1 MHHKGTQMGVRHH
14 RLAFYPFPLAAGR
27 HAQTIIASQIN
38 LATSPPST
46 TRVIP
51 LCDGDQLA
59 LEVSTPPTWQP
70 TDPTVVLIH
79 GLCGCHASPYMIRM
93 AHKLWSSSIRAVRMN
108 MRGCGSG
115 EGLARQ
121 PYHSGRSDDVL
132 AVLADLRH
140 VAPQSPVTAIG
151 FSLGGNLLLKLAGE
165 LQTEAATYLK
175 QAVTVSPPVDLA
187 ASVRTFSQ
195 PSNRVYEWRFIR
207 SLKAAVAA
215 RHARFPDLPAI
226 SLPKRLSLYEFDNL
240 YTAPLCGFA
249 DADDYYARSS
259 AALLVPQISIPCRI
273 LFAADDP
280 LIDTRTL
287 DAMTLPS
294 NVRVYHTLRGGHLG
308 FLGMP
313 GRPGGY
319 RWMDAQLLEWVGVAL
334 PASALT

>member
-1 MHHKGTQMGVRHH
+1 MHRKGTQMGVRHH
-14 RLAFYPFPLAAGR
+14 RLTFDPFPLLVDR
-27 HAQTIIASQIN
+27 HVQTIIGAQIS
-38 LATSPPST
+38 LAISPPST
-46 TRVIP
+46 TRVILLP
-51 LCDGDQLA
+51 DGDQLA
-59 LEVSTPPTWQP
+59 LEVSTPPAWQP
-70 TDPTVVLIH
+70 PDPTVVLIH
-79 GLCGCHASPYMIRM
+79 GLCGCHASSYMIRM
-93 AHKLWSSSIRAVRMN
+93 AHKLWSSGIRAVRMN

-175 QAVTVSPPVDLA
+175 QAIAVSPPADLA
-187 ASVRTFSQ
+187 ASVRIFSQ

-207 SLKAAVAA
+207 LLKAAVAA

-226 SLPKRLSLYEFDNL
+226 SLPKWLSIYEFDNL

-259 AALLVPQISIPCRI
+259 AAPLVPQISIPCRI

-280 LIDTRTL
+280 LIDTTTF

-294 NVRVYHTLRGGHLG
+294 NIQVYHTIRGGHLG
-308 FLGMP
+308 FLGIP
-313 GRPGGY
+313 SRPGGY
-319 RWMDAQLLEWVGVAL
+319 RWMDAQLLEWVRAAL

>member
-1 MHHKGTQMGVRHH
+1 MGVRHH
-14 RLAFYPFPLAAGR
+14 RLAFYPFPLVASQ
-27 HAQTIIASQIN
+27 HAQTIIAAQIS
-38 LATSPPST
+38 LAPSPPST
-46 TRVIP
+46 TRVISLP
-51 LCDGDQLA
+51 DGDQLA
-59 LEVSTPPTWQP
+59 LEVSTPATWQP
-70 TDPTVVLIH
+70 THPTVVLIH

-93 AHKLWSSSIRAVRMN
+93 AHKLWRSGIRAVRMN
-108 MRGCGSG
+108 LRGCGSG

-121 PYHSGRSDDVL
+121 PYHSGRSGDVL

-140 VAPQSPVTAIG
+140 GAPHSPVTAIG

-165 LQTEAATYLK
+165 LQTAAATYLQ
-175 QAVTVSPPVDLA
+175 QAIAVSPPADLA

-195 PSNRVYEWRFIR
+195 PSNRIYEWRFIR
-207 SLKAAVAA
+207 LLKAAVAA

-259 AALLVPQISIPCRI
+259 AAPLVPQISIPCRI

-280 LIDTRTL
+280 LIDTTTF

-294 NVRVYHTLRGGHLG
+294 NVQIYHTIRGGHLG
-308 FLGMP
+308 FLGLP
-313 GRPGGY
+313 GQPGGY
-319 RWMDAQLLEWVGVAL
+319 RWMDAQLLEWVGSTL

>member
-1 MHHKGTQMGVRHH
+1 MGVRHL
-14 RLAFYPFPLAAGR
+14 RLAFDPFPLFADR
-27 HAQTIIASQIN
+27 HAQTIIASQIS
-38 LATSPPST
+38 LAIPSPST
-46 TRVIP
+46 TRVIALP
-51 LCDGDQLA
+51 DGDQLA
-59 LEVSTPPTWQP
+59 LEVSTPSTWQP

-93 AHKLWSSSIRAVRMN
+93 AHKLWSSGIRAVRMN

-115 EGLARQ
+115 DSLARQ
-121 PYHSGRSDDVL
+121 PYHSGRSGDVL

-165 LQTEAATYLK
+165 LQTGAATYLK
-175 QAVTVSPPVDLA
+175 QAIAVSPPADLA

-207 SLKAAVAA
+207 LLKVATAA

-259 AALLVPQISIPCRI
+259 AAPLVPQISIPCRI

-280 LIDTRTL
+280 LIDTTTF

-294 NVRVYHTLRGGHLG
+294 NIQVYHTLRGGHLG
-308 FLGMP
+308 FLGIP

-319 RWMDAQLLEWVGVAL
+319 RWMDAQLLDWVRAAL
-334 PASALT
+334 PTSALT

>member
-1 MHHKGTQMGVRHH
+1 MGVRHH
-14 RLAFYPFPLAAGR
+14 RLAFYPFPLLADR
-27 HAQTIIASQIN
+27 HAQTIIAAQIS
-38 LATSPPST
+38 LAISPPST

-51 LCDGDQLA
+51 LPDGDQLA

-93 AHKLWSSSIRAVRMN
+93 AHKLWSSGIRAVRMN
-108 MRGCGSG
+108 MCGCGSG
-115 EGLARQ
+115 DGLARQ
-121 PYHSGRSDDVL
+121 PYHSGRSGDVL
-132 AVLADLRH
+132 AVLTDLRH

-165 LQTEAATYLK
+165 LQTAAATYLK
-175 QAVTVSPPVDLA
+175 QAFAVSPPADLA

-195 PSNRVYEWRFIR
+195 PSNRLYEWHFIR
-207 SLKAAVAA
+207 ILKATVAA
-215 RHARFPDLPAI
+215 RHARFPDLPAV
-226 SLPKRLSLYEFDNL
+226 SLPKRLSIYEFDNL
-240 YTAPLCGFA
+240 YTAPLSGFA

-259 AALLVPQISIPCRI
+259 AVPLVPQISIPCRV

-280 LIDTRTL
+280 LIDNTTF

-294 NVRVYHTLRGGHLG
+294 NVQVYHTIRGGHLG
-308 FLGMP
+308 FLGIP

-319 RWMDAQLLEWVGVAL
+319 RWMDTQLLEWVGAAL